1 MGGSNAAFLLK
12 SFNLHTFYLNKFGM
26 LYVCDGYMVC
36 YFNILY
42 KLSYSPPPPPPPL
55 QPKTFNRYKEV
66 FTPHLPHS
74 ILYLCLLL

>member
-12 SFNLHTFYLNKFGM
+12 LFNLHTFYLNKFGM

-36 YFNILY
+36 YFSILY
-42 KLSYSPPPPPPPL
+42 KLSYSPPL
-55 QPKTFNRYKEV
+55 HPKTFNRYMEV